1 MGRAW
6 KELNMDNLRHNCE
19 VICKL
24 LPENCQLMPAL
35 KANAY
40 GHGAVEVAR
49 ELNAMGLSAF
59 CVATLHEGVELRKNG
74 IKGEI
79 LILGY
84 THPNEFYLLRK
95 HRLTQTVLDSE
106 YAKAINSYRHKIHVH
121 IGIDTGMHRL
131 GECSENIDNILEMF
145 KCENLVV
152 DGMFTH
158 LCASDSMEKPFAE
171 YTNAQILLFYGVVNE
186 IKAQGIKCPK
196 LHIQSS
202 YGVMNYPELKCDYAR
217 VGIALYGLMST
228 QEDTEKCNL
237 ALRPVLSVKSRVSAV
252 KNLAAGEFAGYGME
266 FEAPCDM
273 KIAVLSIGYADGI
286 PRSLSCGKGSVL
298 IAGKKAPIIGRIC
311 MDQMSVDVTDI
322 PFIRQ
327 NDIADIIGKSGN
339 DVITAGDIAKQAG
352 TISNEILSRLGGR
365 LSLACKN
372 KKNKYWTK
380 LIYSVRIKIG
390 AIL

>member
-1 MGRAW
+1 MSEAKTGRAW
-6 KELNMDNLRHNCE
+6 IELNMDNLRHNYEGLCG
-19 VICKL
+19 L
-24 LPENCQLMPAL
+24 LPDNCRLMPAI

-40 GHGAVEVAR
+40 GHGAVAVAR
-49 ELNAMGLSAF
+49 ELNAMDVKAF
-59 CVATLHEGVELRKNG
+59 CVATLHEGMELRKNG

-95 HRLTQTVLDSE
+95 HRLTQTVLDND
-106 YAKAINSYRHKIHVH
+106 YAKALNGYGHRIHVH

-131 GECSENIDNILEMF
+131 GERCENIDNIIMMF
-145 KCENLVV
+145 KYKNLVV

-171 YTNAQILLFYGVVNE
+171 YTNAQILLFYGVVNA

-237 ALRPVLSVKSRVSAV
+237 ALRPVLSVKARVSAV
-252 KNLAAGEFAGYGME
+252 KNLTAGEFAGYGME

-286 PRSLSCGKGSVL
+286 PRSLSCGRGSVL
-298 IAGKKAPIIGRIC
+298 VAGKKAPIIGRIC

-322 PFIRQ
+322 QNIKQ
-327 NDIADIIGKSGN
+327 NDIAVIIGKSGN
-339 DVITAGDIAKQAG
+339 AEISVGDIANKVG

-365 LSLACKN
+365 LNLVCKN
-372 KKNKYWTK
+372 KKN
-380 LIYSVRIKIG
+380 
-390 AIL
+390 

>member
-19 VICKL
+19 VLCRL
-24 LPENCQLMPAL
+24 LPENCRLMPAL

-84 THPNEFYLLRK
+84 TYPNEFYILRK
-95 HRLTQTVLDSE
+95 HRLTQTVLDNE
-106 YAKAINSYRHKIHVH
+106 YAQALNGFGHKIHVH
-121 IGIDTGMHRL
+121 MGIDTGMHRL
-131 GECSENIDNILEMF
+131 GERCENIDNIIEMF
-145 KCENLVV
+145 KYKNLVI

-158 LCASDSMEKPFAE
+158 LCVSDSRENPFVE
-171 YTNAQILLFYGVVNE
+171 YTNAQILLFYSVVNS
-186 IKAQGIKCPK
+186 IKEEGFKCPK

-202 YGVMNYPELKCDYAR
+202 YGVLNYPSLKCDYAR
-217 VGIALYGLMST
+217 VGIALYGMLST
-228 QEDTEKCNL
+228 QEDTENCGVE
-237 ALRPVLSVKSRVSAV
+237 LRPVLSVKARVSVV
-252 KNLAAGEFAGYGME
+252 KNLSAGEFAGYGMD
-266 FEAPCDM
+266 FAAPQDM

-298 IAGKKAPIIGRIC
+298 IAGKRAPIIGRIC

-322 PFIRQ
+322 PFVKQ
-327 NDIADIIGKSGN
+327 NDIAVIIGRSGN
-339 DVITAGDIAKQAG
+339 ELITAGDIAKQAG

-365 LSLACKN
+365 LNLACKN
-372 KKNKYWTK
+372 RKNKYWTALQK
-380 LIYSVRIKIG
+380 
-390 AIL
+390 